1 MSEPNSETLRMAA
14 EAADRLIGFYPQI
27 MASDP
32 KVYAA
37 GLVQLFSR
45 YPEHLVAGAVDP
57 VDGLP
62 GECDFLPTIAKAK
75 AWLEPRWREMELTRE
90 RQERANRKRLPEPAP
105 NPEADTRVLDGLKK
119 LSLHLRAG
127 FSPSTQ

>member
-1 MSEPNSETLRMAA
+1 MYEPNSETLQMAA

-45 YPEHLVAGAVDP
+45 YPEHLVAAALDP
-57 VDGLP
+57 VNGLP

-75 AWLEPRWREMELTRE
+75 AWLEPRWRELELTRE
-90 RQERANRKRLPEPAP
+90 RMERANRNSAEA
-105 NPEADTRVLDGLKK
+105 NPKQVRHRIRSSWWKSV
-119 LSLHLRAG
+119 RATLWP
-127 FSPSTQ
+127 PSGC